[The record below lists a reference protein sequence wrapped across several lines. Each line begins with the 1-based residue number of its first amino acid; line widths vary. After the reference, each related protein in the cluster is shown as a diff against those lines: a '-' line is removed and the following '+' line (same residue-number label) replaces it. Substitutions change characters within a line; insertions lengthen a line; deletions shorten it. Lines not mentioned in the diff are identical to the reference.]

1 MARWLSFFVLVMASG
16 CATAK
21 LAGKRSETPPDRGEA
36 RVVVI
41 EPLFE
46 LAALKTTLRTD
57 YATMSNGF
65 GSPMSGFGGYGGYG
79 GYYSPGFGGGP
90 NTVAIT
96 REVREK
102 PFFAKPDVLTEVH
115 RRLLAEVQK
124 RRPSWRV
131 TSTSGAPVLSGPI
144 TIVRTVI
151 DGNELIAS
159 DRQLKGLA
167 FGFGLLI
174 WPLEFIN
181 LDPVHETQR
190 VFGLIERFPLQ
201 GQDLKARLVKY
212 PSQPDYAV
220 NLAGVKQLRREF
232 GLDVE
237 YTEGVL
243 ADEGPRSLV
252 LIDGFVDRLASAA
265 IALVEEP

>member
-1 MARWLSFFVLVMASG
+1 MARWLSFFVLLAASG

-21 LAGKRSETPPDRGEA
+21 LAGKPSETPPDRGVA

-46 LAALKTTLRTD
+46 LAAMKTSLRTD
-57 YATMSNGF
+57 YATMSNSF
-65 GSPMSGFGGYGGYG
+65 GSPMSGFGGY
-79 GYYSPGFGGGP
+79 YSPGFGSGP
-90 NTVAIT
+90 TTVAIT

-102 PFFAKPDVLTEVH
+102 PFFARPDVLIEVH

-131 TSTSGAPVLSGPI
+131 TSTSGAPLLAGPI
-144 TIVRTVI
+144 TVVRTVI

-159 DRQLKGLA
+159 DRSLKGLA

-174 WPLEFIN
+174 WPLQFIN

-190 VFGLIERFPLQ
+190 VFGLLERFPLQ

-220 NLAGVKQLRREF
+220 NLAGVQQVRREF

-243 ADEGPRSLV
+243 ADEGPRALV